1 MLNEQKAK
9 LNQAA
14 ESATKQAEDKRVDFM
29 RKYLSTWNRPIERFF
44 SLSHLVPLLSDC
56 TFLSR
61 VKQKLY

>member
-29 RKYLSTWNRPIERFF
+29 RKYLST
-44 SLSHLVPLLSDC
+44 
-56 TFLSR
+56 
-61 VKQKLY
+61 